1 MGWPSRR
8 RTPTTTGHA
17 VHTRRVRGYTFAVGG
32 QTTLEPLGGLQY
44 SRLSIDGFTEAGAG
58 VLNLVAPD
66 RHASSTRSTL
76 GGRAVKAFG
85 RASAEATRLEVRA
98 AWATSS
104 RR

>member
-8 RTPTTTGHA
+8 RTPTTTRA
-17 VHTRRVRGYTFAVGG
+17 RCSRAEKCSYTFAVGG

-85 RASAEATRLEVRA
+85 RASAEATWLEVRA